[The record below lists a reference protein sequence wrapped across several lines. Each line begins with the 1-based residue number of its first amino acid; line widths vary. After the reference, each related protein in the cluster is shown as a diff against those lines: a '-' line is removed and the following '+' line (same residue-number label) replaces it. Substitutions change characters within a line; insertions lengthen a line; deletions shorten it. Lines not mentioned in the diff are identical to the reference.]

1 MKVNSIPQTSFK
13 SYVPVALYARRN
25 EDEQFKRV
33 YYSKDNNYLSRCQKQ
48 VIRTLNG
55 THKNP
60 NQQFLDFYKMFDKQY
75 VEHPEARSIY
85 DNKNSLVY
93 LVTGFDVKALDNI
106 SREIGIA
113 KAEEK
118 AKNPNMQGKIKSP
131 HVSAVAN
138 EYFRKAYAYLANY
151 SRRLKDDNGKP
162 LILKVYLDAK
172 CDKKNNIKEFSIAGT
187 KLVSDNERN
196 YYC

>member
-1 MKVNSIPQTSFK
+1 MKINSASQTNFK
-13 SYVPVALYARRN
+13 SYVPVILYARRN
-25 EDEQFKRV
+25 EEEGFRRV
-33 YYSKDNNYLSRCQKQ
+33 YYSKDNNHLSRCQKQ

-60 NQQFLDFYKMFDKQY
+60 NQKFLDFYRMFDKQY
-75 VEHPEARSIY
+75 VEHPEARSLY

-106 SREIGIA
+106 SSEIGIA

-118 AKNPNMQGKIKSP
+118 AKHPNAQGKIRSV
-131 HVSAVAN
+131 HVSSVVN
-138 EYFRKAYAYLANY
+138 EYFRKAYSYLANY
-151 SRRLKDDNGKP
+151 SRRLKNQQGNP
-162 LILKVYLDAK
+162 LIMKVYLDAK
-172 CDKKNNIKEFSIAGT
+172 CDKKNNVKEFSIAGA
-187 KLVSDNERN
+187 KLVADNERN

>member
-1 MKVNSIPQTSFK
+1 MNINFVSQQSFK
-13 SYVPVALYARRN
+13 SYVPVVLYARRN

-60 NQQFLDFYKMFDKQY
+60 NKMFLDFYRFFDKQY
-75 VEHPEARSIY
+75 VEHPEARSVY

-113 KAEEK
+113 KSQEK
-118 AKNPNMQGKIKSP
+118 AKNPNSKGKLQSSHIS
-131 HVSAVAN
+131 SVAN
-138 EYFRKAYAYLANY
+138 EYFRKVYTYLANY
-151 SRRLKDDNGKP
+151 SRRLKSEQGDP
-162 LILKVYLDAK
+162 LIMKVYLDAK
-172 CDKKNNIKEFSIAGT
+172 CDKKNNIKEFSIAGA
-187 KLVSDNERN
+187 KLVNDNERN
-196 YYC
+196 YYL